1 MKPSDKIKCLDQGFV
16 QLVDVMGDDD
26 AIVDAARV
34 SISGENVRAVSEN
47 RGLIRYLMR
56 HRHTTPLE
64 MVEFKFRCKMPIFV
78 ARQWIRHRTASVNE
92 MSGRYS
98 EMPHEFYVPAPED
111 VQLQAGKNKQGRDDT
126 IMDEPESWAKGFE
139 TEASQSF
146 YTYQKRLE
154 AGMARE
160 LARSNLP
167 LSTYTQWIWKIDLHN
182 LLHFLALR
190 LHPHAQK
197 EIRVFGEAMAG
208 LIKPI
213 VPLAY
218 EAFEDYRLNGCFLTA
233 NDVLA
238 LQDLIAATYVD
249 SGAGTILADAAKH
262 FPTKREHA
270 EFVDKWE
277 EILKPAHWRAVE
289 EEKDN
294 G

>member
-1 MKPSDKIKCLDQGFV
+1 MKSSEKIKCLDQGFV

-34 SISGENVRAVSEN
+34 SISGENVKAVSEN

-98 EMPHEFYVPAPED
+98 EMPHEFYVPELED
-111 VQLQAGKNKQGRDDT
+111 IQLQAGANKQGRDDSV
-126 IMDEPESWAKGFE
+126 MADPDYWRDGFADEARVSFE
-139 TEASQSF
+139 L
-146 YTYQKRLE
+146 YQDRLD

-160 LARSNLP
+160 LARANLP

-197 EIRVFGEAMAG
+197 EIRVFGEAMAE
-208 LIKPI
+208 LIKPV
-213 VPLAY
+213 VPIAY

-238 LQDLIAATYVD
+238 LQDIIGGPYGGAEAALVA
-249 SGAGTILADAAKH
+249 SAKH
-262 FPTKREHA
+262 FPTKREHS
-270 EFVDKWE
+270 EFVDKWHA
-277 EILKPAHWRAVE
+277 ILKPKKWVTNE
-289 EEKDN
+289 
-294 G
+294 

>member
-1 MKPSDKIKCLDQGFV
+1 MTNGGGDQR
-16 QLVDVMGDDD
+16 LVGTK
-26 AIVDAARV
+26 VDICSV
-34 SISGENVRAVSEN
+34 EYLGEEDTYDLS
-47 RGLIRYLMR
+47 
-56 HRHTTPLE
+56 
-64 MVEFKFRCKMPIFV
+64 VEGPYHNFIAGGV
-78 ARQWIRHRTASVNE
+78 VVHNSVNE

-111 VQLQAGKNKQGRDDT
+111 VQLQAGKNKQGRDET
-126 IMDEPESWAKGFE
+126 IMEEAASWAKGFE
-139 TEASQSF
+139 TEADQNF
-146 YTYQKRLE
+146 YMYQKRLE

-197 EIRVFGEAMAG
+197 EIRVFGEAMAE

-213 VPLAY
+213 VPLAF

-238 LQDLIAATYVD
+238 VRDLIAATYVN
-249 SGAGTILADAAKH
+249 SGATTIIADTAKH

-277 EILKPAHWRAVE
+277 EILKPASWRPVGGDGE
-289 EEKDN
+289 
-294 G
+294 

>member
-1 MKPSDKIKCLDQGFV
+1 MCLDQGFV

-26 AIVDAARV
+26 SIVDAARV

-78 ARQWIRHRTASVNE
+78 ARQWIRHRTANVNE

-98 EMPHEFYVPAPED
+98 EMPHEYYVPALED
-111 VQLQAGKNKQGRDDT
+111 IQPQASKNKQGRADETMDDPDYWRDGFS
-126 IMDEPESWAKGFE
+126 DEARVNFE
-139 TEASQSF
+139 L
-146 YTYQKRLE
+146 YQDRID

-160 LARSNLP
+160 LARANLP

-213 VPLAY
+213 VPIAY
-218 EAFEDYRLNGCFLTA
+218 EAFEDYRLNGCFLSA
-233 NDVLA
+233 NDVAA
-238 LQDLIAATYVD
+238 LQEFIAAPYPNTNAMLVE
-249 SGAGTILADAAKH
+249 AAKH
-262 FPTKREHA
+262 FPTKREHS
-270 EFVDKWE
+270 EFVDKYHA
-277 EILKPAHWRAVE
+277 ILKPREWVTGE
-289 EEKDN
+289 
-294 G
+294 

>member
-1 MKPSDKIKCLDQGFV
+1 MKPSEKIKCLDQGYV

-26 AIVDAARV
+26 SIVDAARV
-34 SISGENVRAVSEN
+34 SIAGENVRAVSEN

-78 ARQWIRHRTASVNE
+78 ARQWIRHRTANVNE
-92 MSGRYS
+92 MSGRYA
-98 EMPHEFYVPAPED
+98 EMPKEYYVPALED
-111 VQLQAGKNKQGRDDT
+111 IQPQASKNKQGRSEEA
-126 IMDEPESWAKGFE
+126 MDNPEIWRDGFAEEAKV
-139 TEASQSF
+139 SF
-146 YTYQKRLE
+146 DLYQDRID

-160 LARSNLP
+160 LARANLP

-197 EIRVFGEAMAG
+197 EIRVFGEAMAS

-213 VPLAY
+213 VPIAY
-218 EAFEDYRLNGCFLTA
+218 EAFEDYRLNGCFLSA

-238 LQDLIAATYVD
+238 LQAFIAAPYANTD
-249 SGAGTILADAAKH
+249 AMLAEAAKH
-262 FPTKREHA
+262 FPTKREHS
-270 EFVDKWE
+270 EFVDKYHAV
-277 EILKPAHWRAVE
+277 LKPREWVTGE
-289 EEKDN
+289 
-294 G
+294 

>member
-1 MKPSDKIKCLDQGFV
+1 MKSSDKIKCLDQGFV

-98 EMPHEFYVPAPED
+98 EMPHEFYIPEPGD
-111 VQLQAGKNKQGRDDT
+111 IQLQAGKNKQGRDDMV
-126 IMDEPESWAKGFE
+126 MDDPESWAKGFE
-139 TEASQSF
+139 TEANQNF

-213 VPLAY
+213 VPLAF

-238 LQDLIAATYVD
+238 LQDLIGANSVD
-249 SGAGTILADAAKH
+249 AEGTVLAEAAKH
-262 FPTKREHA
+262 FPTKREHD
-270 EFVDKWE
+270 EFLDKWE
-277 EILKPAHWRAVE
+277 EILKPASWRAAEAV
-289 EEKDN
+289 DN